1 MHPNPVR
8 SSHAPTTRLGSP
20 RTATKRF
27 RTMLYLAP
35 LALLALFCGCDSP
48 LNHNG
53 MSNSYYLNPYKD
65 LNTLGRVAIV
75 EFDNNSGY
83 PNMSADMTQALFA
96 AVQKKQIFGLTVV
109 HHDDPQWKGLQ
120 ENIDSLQALKK
131 LLAMR
136 ETLNCN
142 GLLVATITEYQP
154 YPRLVIG
161 LRLKLLDLT
170 DGQLLWGLE
179 QVWDTTD
186 KSIEQRIKHYSKNE
200 LRSGVASLREELVVI
215 SSLKFAKFVAY
226 EVAETLDRS
235 EN

>member
-1 MHPNPVR
+1 MHPDPVR
-8 SSHAPTTRLGSP
+8 SGHASVMRLSQP
-20 RTATKRF
+20 RRAKPCHTA
-27 RTMLYLAP
+27 LALAP
-35 LALLALFCGCDSP
+35 VVLLVLICGCESP

-65 LNTLGRVAIV
+65 LTTLGRVALV
-75 EFDNNSGY
+75 EFDNDSGY
-83 PNMSADMTQALFA
+83 PNISADVTQALFTA
-96 AVQKKQIFGLTVV
+96 LQKKQIFGLTIVR
-109 HHDDPQWKGLQ
+109 HDDPQWRGLQ

-136 ETLNCN
+136 DTLKCN

-179 QVWDTTD
+179 QVWDTAD
-186 KSIEQRIKHYSKNE
+186 KSIEKRIEQYSRSD

-215 SSLKFAKFVAY
+215 SSLRFAKFVAY
-226 EVAETLDRS
+226 EVAGTLDRR